1 MSLRGKA
8 AIVGCGETP
17 VDRLGRRPGEP
28 RKSTAEYLAW
38 AARLALEDAGL
49 TKKDFD
55 GQGLAAIYTA
65 NHSQPF
71 WPEEAAGIL
80 GITPGVLLGGGNGG
94 ASAVSLLG
102 QAAAIVNSGLADL
115 VLCVAAAAPFGEPGR
130 SRAEPADTRDF
141 EMPFGVMGPN
151 CKISLVMSRY
161 MHESGMTP
169 DHFGKIAVT
178 ARYHATLNP
187 NAYLRKPL
195 TLEEYKSS
203 RLVSDPIRLYD
214 CVMPANGG
222 KAYIIASPERAKRLR
237 KPPVYLLGWGERHNP
252 SAGPRFRANPLI
264 TGITDAGRAAFEM
277 AGVSHKEIDFVGLYD
292 DYVPV
297 IMLQIEDLGF
307 CAKNDREFF
316 ARTDFDFKGELPIQT
331 GGGMI
336 NCGQPSTAGG
346 MLHVIEAVRQLR
358 GECGARQVSDA
369 RIGLVTGLG
378 AVNYGKNF
386 GCTAA
391 AILGREV

>member
-1 MSLRGKA
+1 MSLRGAA
-8 AIVGCGETP
+8 AIVGVGETP
-17 VDRLGRRPGEP
+17 VDRLGAKPGEP

-38 AARLALEDAGL
+38 AFRLALADAGL
-49 TKKDFD
+49 EKKDFD
-55 GQGLAAIYTA
+55 GQGLAAIYTT

-71 WPEEAAGIL
+71 WPEEAANIL
-80 GITPGVLLGGGNGG
+80 GVSPAVSLAGGNGG

-102 QAAAIVNSGLADL
+102 HSAAMIQSGVVDL
-115 VLCVAAAAPFGEPGR
+115 VVVLAAAAPFSERGR
-130 SRAEPADTRDF
+130 TRAEPADTRDF

-151 CKISLVMSRY
+151 SKISFVMSRY
-161 MHESGMTP
+161 MHESGMTA

-187 NAYLRKPL
+187 DAYLRKPL

-203 RLVSDPIRLYD
+203 RMISDPIRLYD
-214 CVMPANGG
+214 CVLPANGG
-222 KAYIIASPERAKRLR
+222 KAYVIASPELAKKLR
-237 KPPVYLLGWGERHNP
+237 QPPVHLLGWGERNNP
-252 SAGPRFRANPLI
+252 SAGPRAHANPLV
-264 TGITDAGRAAFEM
+264 TGIRECGKAAYEM
-277 AGVSHKEIDFVGLYD
+277 AGASWDDIDFLGLYD
-292 DYVPV
+292 DYVPIV
-297 IMLQIEDLGF
+297 MLQIEDLGF
-307 CAKNDREFF
+307 CEKNDRKFF
-316 ARTDFDFKGELPIQT
+316 EKTDFTIRGSLPIQT

-358 GECGARQVSDA
+358 GEGGARQVA
-369 RIGLVTGLG
+369 GAKTGLVTGLG

-391 AILGREV
+391 AILSKEI

>member
-8 AIVGCGETP
+8 AIVGIGETP
-17 VDRLGRRPGEP
+17 VDRLGGKPGEP
-28 RKSTAEYLAW
+28 RKTTAEYLSW
-38 AARLALEDAGL
+38 AVRLALEDAGL
-49 TKKDFD
+49 AKKDFD
-55 GQGLAAIYTA
+55 GQGLAAIYTT

-71 WPEEAAGIL
+71 WPEEVAGIL
-80 GITPGVLLGGGNGG
+80 GISPAVSLAGGNGG

-102 QAAAIVNSGLADL
+102 HAAAMINSDTVDL
-115 VLCVAAAAPFGEPGR
+115 VLVVSAAAPFSERGR
-130 SRAEPADTRDF
+130 SRAEPVDTRDF

-195 TLEEYKSS
+195 TLEEYKSA
-203 RLVSDPIRLYD
+203 RLISDPIRLYD
-214 CVMPANGG
+214 CVLPANGG
-222 KAYIIASPERAKRLR
+222 KAYIMASQARAKTLR
-237 KPPVYLLGWGERHNP
+237 KPPVHLLGWGERNNA
-252 SAGPRFRANPLI
+252 SAGPRSNANPLI
-264 TGITDAGRAAFEM
+264 TGIRESGKAAFEM
-277 AGVSHKEIDFVGLYD
+277 AGVSTGDIDFLGLYD

-307 CAKNDREFF
+307 CGKNDREFF
-316 ARTDFDFKGELPIQT
+316 TRTDFTFKGDLPIQT

-336 NCGQPSTAGG
+336 NCGQPSTTGG
-346 MLHVIEAVRQLR
+346 MLHVIEAARQLR
-358 GECGARQVSDA
+358 GEGGARQVA
-369 RIGLVTGLG
+369 NAKVGLVTGLG